1 MGARNGVPSHRWTV
15 VLSVLGVVLVAVFLA
30 VAVVTVVPPAAAN
43 LTRGVADGSATEL
56 AADGRRAS
64 LVVPAGWVVVRH
76 VDARMT
82 TLTPD
87 GGFRVTI
94 ELADGGAERAVQA
107 HEKRTGSAR
116 QETLASGLTVVHA
129 ADADGGIVAAVAL
142 PSGGVVV
149 LHGRSVGE
157 SDAAAE
163 DAYRPS
169 FAELLEGIR
178 S

>member
-1 MGARNGVPSHRWTV
+1 M
-15 VLSVLGVVLVAVFLA
+15 LSVLGVVLVAVFLA

-43 LTRGVADGSATEL
+43 LTSGVADGSATALEK
-56 AADGRRAS
+56 DGRRAS
-64 LVVPAGWVVVRH
+64 VVVPAGWVVVRH

-87 GGFRVTI
+87 GGFRVSI
-94 ELADGGAERAVQA
+94 ELTGGGADRAVQA
-107 HEKRTGSAR
+107 HEYRIGGAR

-129 ADADGGIVAAVAL
+129 PAVDGGIVAAVAL

-149 LHGRSVGE
+149 LHGRVVGTRE
-157 SDAAAE
+157 DAAAE

-169 FAELLEGIR
+169 FAQLLDGVR